1 MKKVL
6 FAIGILLALLAGQA
20 SAQALRNE
28 VSAFGT
34 WNSLSGDS
42 GTRNHDWDV
51 SYLQLNYGR
60 YFSENLAVI
69 VGYSK
74 LSKMGDKNYDILE
87 VGGKFSLGN
96 VRQGNFVPYA
106 EAALGL
112 FDFNGNDLGI
122 RLGVGASYMV
132 TDSTSID
139 PHFSY
144 LTTLSGDKLKGHILG
159 LRIATRF

>member
-1 MKKVL
+1 MRKIALV
-6 FAIGILLALLAGQA
+6 IGIALTLAAGHA

-28 VSAFGT
+28 VSVFGT
-34 WNSLSGDS
+34 WNSLSGDG
-42 GTRNHDWDV
+42 GTRDHDWDV

-96 VRQGNFVPYA
+96 VRQGAFVPYA

-112 FDFNGNDLGI
+112 LDFNGNDLGI

-144 LTTLSGDKLKGHILG
+144 LTTVSGDKLK
-159 LRIATRF
+159 

>member
-1 MKKVL
+1 MRKIALV
-6 FAIGILLALLAGQA
+6 IGIALTLAAGAA

-28 VSAFGT
+28 ISAFGT

-51 SYLQLNYGR
+51 SYLQLNYAR
-60 YFSENLAVI
+60 YFSENVAAI
-69 VGYSK
+69 IGYSK

-87 VGGKFSLGN
+87 VGGKLSLGN
-96 VRQGNFVPYA
+96 VRQGAFVPYA

-112 FDFNGNDLGI
+112 FDFNGNDLGL
-122 RLGVGASYMV
+122 RLGIGASYMV